1 MRTLALALLE
11 ATSKFEL
18 WDDETVNPDE
28 AVSALESVAS
38 ILAGC
43 SDEEKKVLSEVALE
57 TAEQLKKSRQLEASE
72 FCSNFTQSIGW

>member
-28 AVSALESVAS
+28 AATALEHVAG

-43 SDEEKKVLSEVALE
+43 TDEEKKVLGEVAQE
-57 TAEQLKKSRQLEASE
+57 TAEQLRKTRQPEAAE
-72 FCSNFTQSIGW
+72 FCSNFTKSIGW